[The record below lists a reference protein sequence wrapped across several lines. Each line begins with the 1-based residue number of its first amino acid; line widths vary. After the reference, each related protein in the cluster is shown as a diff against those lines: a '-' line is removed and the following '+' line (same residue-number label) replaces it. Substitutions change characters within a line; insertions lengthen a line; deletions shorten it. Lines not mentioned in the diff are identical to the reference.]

1 MDAVLTLLAALAA
14 IAWLGLLALPW
25 RPWDT
30 RERLEPKP
38 GEHDLS
44 AVTVLIPARNEADHV
59 AETVAAVRAQGPG
72 LRIWVID
79 DQSEDDTAARARA
92 AGAEVLTGHPPPP
105 GWSGKLWALEEARR
119 RVRTSLILQ
128 LDADIT
134 LEPGVLPALLD
145 LREQGYSVASA
156 MALLPTG
163 NPVQR
168 LLLPA
173 YVWFFKLLY
182 PFSLANSH
190 RRGHAAAAGGCLL
203 IDRHLLDNLGGYRS
217 IAGALIDDCALAA
230 EVKRRGSRTWVGL
243 SHEVISR
250 RDCSRLGQVR
260 DLVARTAYTQL
271 GHSPAWLLAATTL
284 MLVLFWAPPLAWFG
298 GPGARIAG
306 TLALIASMAAYT
318 PMLRY
323 YRLSAL
329 WVLGLPITALLYL
342 WMCWVSAWRH
352 WSGGGAEWKGRRY
365 PGGMH
370 PADSDDRPA

>member
-1 MDAVLTLLAALAA
+1 MDALLTLLAILAA

-30 RERLEPKP
+30 RERLDSKP

-44 AVTVLIPARNEADHV
+44 AVTVLIPARNEADHI

-105 GWSGKLWALEEARR
+105 PGWSGKLWALEQARR
-119 RVRTSLILQ
+119 RVPTSLILQ

-134 LEPGVLPALLD
+134 LRPGVLPALLD

-156 MALLPTG
+156 MALLPAG
-163 NPVQR
+163 NVVQR

-182 PFSLANSH
+182 PFELANSRS
-190 RRGHAAAAGGCLL
+190 RRHAAAAGGCLL
-203 IDRHLLDNLGGYRS
+203 IDRHLLADFGGYRS
-217 IAGALIDDCALAA
+217 IARELIDDCALAA
-230 EVKRRGSRTWVGL
+230 QAKRRGSRTWVGL
-243 SHEVISR
+243 SHDVISR

-271 GHSPAWLLAATTL
+271 RHSPGWLLAVTAL
-284 MLVLFWAPPLAWFG
+284 MLVLFWVPPLAWLG
-298 GPGARIAG
+298 GVGAGIAG
-306 TLALIASMAAYT
+306 AVAWVASMAAYV
-318 PMLRY
+318 PLLRF
-323 YRLSAL
+323 YRLSPL
-329 WVLGLPITALLYL
+329 WALGLPITALLYL

-352 WSGGGAEWKGRRY
+352 WWGRGAEWKGRRY
-365 PGGMH
+365 PPGVG
-370 PADSDDRPA
+370 STGLGDR